1 MLNPAKLVPYERN
14 PMQHPPEQIDLICRS
29 IKEYGFTIPLL
40 IDENNMILAGHG
52 RQTAALKMGLTQVP
66 AVRKSGLS
74 ENQKRAYIMADNK
87 IARNGEFDWRL
98 ISEEL
103 KALDEAGFDLA
114 LTGFRD
120 FEFGPLIEADWTP
133 PPIHESQLGELD
145 VYHITVTGLQKQ
157 WIDQAHTKMRNEMK
171 KRELPLPE
179 ALELICQKY
188 LGKVA
193 VRK

>member
-74 ENQKRAYIMADNK
+74 ENQKRAYIC
-87 IARNGEFDWRL
+87 L
-98 ISEEL
+98 LYTSPSP
-103 KALDEAGFDLA
+103 
-114 LTGFRD
+114 RD
-120 FEFGPLIEADWTP
+120 
-133 PPIHESQLGELD
+133 
-145 VYHITVTGLQKQ
+145 
-157 WIDQAHTKMRNEMK
+157 
-171 KRELPLPE
+171 
-179 ALELICQKY
+179 
-188 LGKVA
+188 
-193 VRK
+193 